1 MLLGGGSLRAA
12 DPAAVSVFERN
23 PEGWEDLL
31 TSLSAWERVSPGTK
45 YPLAAK
51 DPWRLKDGVLACDA
65 DGVYEL
71 LLTNKVFGDGVLH
84 VEWRYVGESEK
95 QDSGILLRASQNG
108 QEWYQAQLAPPG
120 LGSFSTKGY
129 NKAKVSIR
137 RPELMRPAGEWNV
150 MEITCRG
157 SELLLWF
164 NGENVS
170 ESAGQCGAGRADRAA
185 AEFAPI
191 EFRKVKFRAVKT
203 MSLIALSD
211 IVIILLTLLF
221 IRDISHHRS
230 A

>member
-1 MLLGGGSLRAA
+1 MKISPRFRGLALLGLLVFLSGPLRAV
-12 DPAAVSVFERN
+12 DPTTVSLLERE

-31 TSLSAWERVSPGTK
+31 TALSAWERVSPGTK
-45 YPLAAK
+45 FPLVEK
-51 DPWRLKDGVLACDA
+51 NPWRLKDGVLACDA
-65 DGVYEL
+65 GGIYEL

-84 VEWRYVGESEK
+84 VEWRYAGEAEK

-137 RPELMRPAGEWNV
+137 RPELMKPAGGWNV

-157 SELLLWF
+157 SELALWF

-170 ESAGQCGAGRADRAA
+170 NLPDCAVPEGRIGLQ
-185 AEFAPI
+185 AEFTPI
-191 EFRKVKFRAVKT
+191 EFRNVKFRVAKP
-203 MSLIALSD
+203 
-211 IVIILLTLLF
+211 
-221 IRDISHHRS
+221 
-230 A
+230 